1 MRPLSDNEM
10 FIIGLFGLENEDIQS
25 IEYIRDGNDAIV
37 DVFLTPHSIR
47 CPDCG
52 YDQPKIK
59 NYVLKKITHSIL
71 SDRGCTLH
79 YHARRYVCPVCH
91 RTYYEKNPFVF
102 QGRKISIKTVINI
115 LTDLK
120 EIYRNFRFCS

>member
-25 IEYIRDGNDAIV
+25 IEYIRDGNNAIV

-59 NYVLKKITHSIL
+59 NYVL
-71 SDRGCTLH
+71 
-79 YHARRYVCPVCH
+79 
-91 RTYYEKNPFVF
+91 
-102 QGRKISIKTVINI
+102 
-115 LTDLK
+115 
-120 EIYRNFRFCS
+120 